1 MKRREEAFQV
11 TIRIE
16 EKRHF
21 RFQLKEKRHF
31 RLQLEEKRHFKL
43 QLKREE
49 TFQVAIKRE
58 EAFQVAI
65 RREEAFQVA
74 ICFARTTKITNDVV
88 EQGVTLGSI
97 FHCLGVI
104 NEDQNEIMLWK
115 QNRKNSQ
122 KLSEIEENFES
133 Q

>member
-88 EQGVTLGSI
+88 EQGVTLVAI
-97 FHCLGVI
+97 ILT
-104 NEDQNEIMLWK
+104 EDEVRGIMLK
-115 QNRKNSQ
+115 EKAKCINLCKMV
-122 KLSEIEENFES
+122 
-133 Q
+133 